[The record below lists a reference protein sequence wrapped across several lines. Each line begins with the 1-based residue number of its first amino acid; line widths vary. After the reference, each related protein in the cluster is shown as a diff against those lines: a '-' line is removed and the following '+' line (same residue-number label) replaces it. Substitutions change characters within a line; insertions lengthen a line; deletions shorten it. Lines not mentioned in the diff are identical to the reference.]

1 MWQSYLYPQ
10 LSVGC
15 GMKKMSNYLNLSS
28 CRVFE
33 RKHLDTNLHAGE
45 SPYSFLHE
53 LFYISIFLTILIVFI
68 CAPASAA
75 LVTDVQGNALSETLH
90 EGSEI
95 SYSIVI
101 TGIPSQTTTLEL
113 STDLIPVSSSSLW
126 TIDTNGVTTDDSLN
140 ERIIHLMAVNGF
152 PVSVVINVS
161 GRVPQITTTTS
172 VEGVVITKIQA
183 QRSGYLYYNVKALD
197 SQGKSLSAATTGTLT
212 ISVADEINFLDRTND
227 VDDPQFR
234 TLITSMYSKGLT
246 NDAWDVLEWYE
257 TKPISISVF
266 VPVIVGIIA
275 LILGILVGYL
285 IGRPRKEDP
294 WE

>member
-1 MWQSYLYPQ
+1 M
-10 LSVGC
+10 
-15 GMKKMSNYLNLSS
+15 
-28 CRVFE
+28 
-33 RKHLDTNLHAGE
+33 
-45 SPYSFLHE
+45 
-53 LFYISIFLTILIVFI
+53 
-68 CAPASAA
+68 PAIAA
-75 LVTDVQGNALSETLH
+75 LVTDVQGNALSETLS

-101 TGIPSQTTTLEL
+101 TGISSQTTSLEL

-140 ERIIHLMAVNGF
+140 ESIIHLMAVNDF
-152 PVSVVINVS
+152 PLSVVINVS

-212 ISVADEINFLDRTND
+212 ISVANEKNFLDRTND
-227 VDDPQFR
+227 IDDPTFK
-234 TLITSMYSKGLT
+234 TLITGMYSKGLT
-246 NDAWDVLEWYE
+246 NDAWDFLEWYE
-257 TKPISISVF
+257 TKPISLPVF
-266 VPVIVGIIA
+266 VPIIVGIIA
-275 LILGILVGYL
+275 LILGILAGYL
-285 IGRPRKEDP
+285 IGRPRKNDP